1 MVVELSSTDP
11 RRVSSVSFST
21 TLSTLM
27 EKDSSVDASSTSED
41 EATPRLPLNQ
51 LCPSAVAVERRRWS
65 HNDGTPLVASQY
77 TCELAANA
85 AEGPPALPEPEE
97 ERRIA
102 DDPSDAATQHLLEE
116 SRKAQSAIQGLLVEL
131 EDLEWRASHGVDLH
145 REIELLFL
153 KLQGVEHEAL
163 RWNESMCVV
172 IVTRAIRAHC
182 LDRLKGTS
190 AEKRKT
196 DGGKWERKGGAG
208 TACRTANRYYTE
220 DKGTGTRKEAT
231 QAVCVTVC
239 HRLATCTTGISGNN
253 KNAAAGRPRRS
264 RVGRRGE
271 G

>member
-163 RWNESMCVV
+163 RWNE
-172 IVTRAIRAHC
+172 
-182 LDRLKGTS
+182 RLMAQQALG
-190 AEKRKT
+190 AEK
-196 DGGKWERKGGAG
+196 ER
-208 TACRTANRYYTE
+208 Y
-220 DKGTGTRKEAT
+220 AT
-231 QAVCVTVC
+231 QLDGMEQEKSAWDTKGRFTTVAPQPYSLPDKVTCHFMTITITRRLIACV
-239 HRLATCTTGISGNN
+239 REKRFNCTEIT
-253 KNAAAGRPRRS
+253 
-264 RVGRRGE
+264 
-271 G
+271 